1 MKRLM
6 TFASKIQTFA
16 GSLSQQRGGEENF
29 VSKRQGKR
37 LASFYVFQEEIH
49 LHAPVSL
56 LQVDQ
61 VAERRQSLAA
71 VESLNVRRGTLKRG
85 SIAKV
90 TLVFY

>member
-1 MKRLM
+1 M
-6 TFASKIQTFA
+6 
-16 GSLSQQRGGEENF
+16 
-29 VSKRQGKR
+29 
-37 LASFYVFQEEIH
+37 FQEEIH
-49 LHAPVSL
+49 LHTSVSL

-90 TLVFY
+90 TLVFYQLMTN

>member
-1 MKRLM
+1 MTSPPKKKLLLLVEVNREVERKSLFRKGKVKDWQILRCFKRK
-6 TFASKIQTFA
+6 FICRHS
-16 GSLSQQRGGEENF
+16 
-29 VSKRQGKR
+29 
-37 LASFYVFQEEIH
+37 
-49 LHAPVSL
+49 VSL

>member
-1 MKRLM
+1 M
-6 TFASKIQTFA
+6 
-16 GSLSQQRGGEENF
+16 
-29 VSKRQGKR
+29 
-37 LASFYVFQEEIH
+37 
-49 LHAPVSL
+49 HAPVSL